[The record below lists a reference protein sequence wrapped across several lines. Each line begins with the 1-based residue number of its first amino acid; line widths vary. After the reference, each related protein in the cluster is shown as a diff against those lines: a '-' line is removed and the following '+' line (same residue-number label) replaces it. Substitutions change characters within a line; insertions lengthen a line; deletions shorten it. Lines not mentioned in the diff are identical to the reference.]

1 MRLYE
6 FSPPTLS
13 ANVSS
18 QPKAA
23 PVAMATEAPG
33 GDAQQGGVA
42 GSSSAAVTPQQQAQK
57 QKNGLTAGK
66 TINHPK
72 MGPVRI
78 KMDQGDKVVLD
89 TAGKY
94 GQDVTVNKDELVQMM
109 QQQQQQQGG

>member
-13 ANVSS
+13 TQTSS

-33 GDAQQGGVA
+33 SNAQAGGLN
-42 GSSSAAVTPQQQAQK
+42 GSSSAAVTPQQQQK
-57 QKNGLTAGK
+57 QVYNQFKAGK

-72 MGPVRI
+72 LGPVRI
-78 KMDQGDKVVLD
+78 KMDQGNKVVLD

-94 GQDVTVNKDELVQMM
+94 GQDVTVDKEELAGLL
-109 QQQQQQQGG
+109 QQQGQ